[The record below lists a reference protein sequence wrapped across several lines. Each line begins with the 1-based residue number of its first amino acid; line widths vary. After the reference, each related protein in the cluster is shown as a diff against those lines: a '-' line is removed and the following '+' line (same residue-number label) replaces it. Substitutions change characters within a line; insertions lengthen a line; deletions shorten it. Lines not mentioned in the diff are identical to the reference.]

1 VFVVGA
7 SNLFTSLQDALNSI
21 WGVEKTK
28 GGWLQVVRDRAV
40 SGGMIVVIG
49 LILIMTFIGNGAVA
63 FLTLVRKRFAFTL
76 RRQDYPAEIPCGVG
90 KVSIRK
96 CRRKVLPASKPT
108 PPLTRSITPNHV
120 GQANA

>member
-49 LILIMTFIGNGAVA
+49 LILIMTFNRERRRRVSHFGPETVRLHVTPARLSCGNSVRRWQGLDTKVPAKGAA
-63 FLTLVRKRFAFTL
+63 G
-76 RRQDYPAEIPCGVG
+76 E
-90 KVSIRK
+90 
-96 CRRKVLPASKPT
+96 
-108 PPLTRSITPNHV
+108 
-120 GQANA
+120 